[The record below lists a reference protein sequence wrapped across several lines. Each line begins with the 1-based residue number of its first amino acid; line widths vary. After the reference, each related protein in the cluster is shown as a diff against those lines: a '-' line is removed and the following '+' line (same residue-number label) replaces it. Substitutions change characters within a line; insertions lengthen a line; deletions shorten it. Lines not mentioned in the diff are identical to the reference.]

1 MTTITI
7 DEAGRIEIPA
17 DVRDQLGL
25 HPRGTLQLEV
35 SEGRIILQLADKPP
49 QTHREGTAL
58 VVETPALGTLED
70 VNQIINGL
78 REDRIQRQMSL

>member
-7 DEAGRIEIPA
+7 DESGRIEIPA

-25 HPRGTLQLEV
+25 HPRETLQLEV
-35 SEGRIILQLADKPP
+35 SEGRIILQLADRLP

-58 VVETPALGTLED
+58 VVETPPLGTLED
-70 VNQIINGL
+70 VNRIIDGL
-78 REDRIQRQMSL
+78 RENRIQSQMSL